1 MESIVKLL
9 GSFAP
14 LQNELE
20 HLEQCVE
27 LGLIQPKEG
36 ANRSIDRICDAFKLH
51 KFTMP
56 ELTELL
62 EPYGCLSVG
71 LAELILCDFR

>member
-1 MESIVKLL
+1 MTANVYLL
-9 GSFAP
+9 RYYAP
-14 LQNELE
+14 LQTELE

-27 LGLIQPKEG
+27 LGLIRPKEG
-36 ANRSIDRICDAFKLH
+36 ANRSIDRICEADKSH

-62 EPYGCLSVG
+62 EPFGCLSVG
-71 LAELILCDFR
+71 LAELLLNDFR